1 MTKRMSRRALIG
13 TVSVAAAGVALGT
26 ARQTGAQTPAA
37 TVSGDTLAK
46 VKAAGKVLIGVR
58 NDFPPMGTI
67 DAGGKPVGFGPDLGE
82 ILAKKLGV
90 KPEFIPVTSRTRIP
104 LLQNGSI
111 DLEVGVTTPTTEREK
126 TVDFSIPYIW
136 DSVNL
141 LIRKGGSKNIKD
153 YAPPKKIA
161 CTQGSFII
169 DLIKQQIPNAEFV
182 LFQEYP
188 DAVLALLNSKVDAVG
203 INRAG
208 AVAVTRKDAA
218 RVDMSEDFIKDPW
231 AIMVR
236 QNDSAWRNWVNHSIQ
251 EIWKEGTFQVLFEK
265 HFGEKPQFVL
275 YSPYMLQPG
284 IK

>member
-1 MTKRMSRRALIG
+1 MIKRVSRRSAIA
-13 TVSVAAAGVALGT
+13 TAAVGAVGAQIAST
-26 ARQTGAQTPAA
+26 PDAAAQTPAA
-37 TVSGDTLAK
+37 PVSGDTLAK
-46 VKAAGKVLIGVR
+46 VKAAKKVLVGVR
-58 NDFPPMGTI
+58 NDFPPMGSI
-67 DAGGKPVGFGPDLGE
+67 DADGKPVGFGPELGE

-90 KPEFIPVTSRTRIP
+90 TPEFVPVTSRTRIP

-141 LIRKGGSKNIKD
+141 LIRKGSSRNIKD

-169 DLIKQQIPNAEFV
+169 DLVKQQIPNAEFV

-236 QNDSAWRNWVNHSIQ
+236 QNDSAWRNWINHTVQ
-251 EIWKEGTFQVLFEK
+251 ELWKEGMFQSLFEK